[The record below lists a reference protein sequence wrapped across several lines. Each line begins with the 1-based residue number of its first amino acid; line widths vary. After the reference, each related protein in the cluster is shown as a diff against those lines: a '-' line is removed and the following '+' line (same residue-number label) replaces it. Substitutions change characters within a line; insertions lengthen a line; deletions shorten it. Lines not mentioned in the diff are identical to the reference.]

1 MQLSS
6 ALTPLA
12 NAGMRPPQPSEETRK
27 LTAVDVAL
35 LIAIAAMTGGW
46 ICALGWVG
54 LQLIGLI

>member
-1 MQLSS
+1 
-6 ALTPLA
+6 
-12 NAGMRPPQPSEETRK
+12 MRPPQPSEETRK